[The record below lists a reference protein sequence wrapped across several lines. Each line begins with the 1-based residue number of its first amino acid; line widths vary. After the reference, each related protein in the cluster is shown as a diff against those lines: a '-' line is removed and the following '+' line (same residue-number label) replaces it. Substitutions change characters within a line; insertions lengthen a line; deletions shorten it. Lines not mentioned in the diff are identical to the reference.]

1 MANEEL
7 QSILTL
13 RDQMSAPLKHIH
25 ASLGTA
31 TKDMQ
36 KLQKETKQSTS
47 FTKQFTQ
54 SMIPEIAAGDLL
66 ADTIK
71 AIPGALADMVVWL
84 VRTTSEVI
92 KLVGAENDWSTK
104 TRAMLQV
111 MGSGA
116 SGNGQVLLGVVTDIA
131 KQMGLKPEGLADAA
145 QDLLGS
151 GVRKEGRE
159 LQQSLQAIADLQA
172 TGSNVMANN
181 LTNLIKRAAGARA
194 GFKGQD
200 TFAGMTSF
208 SPTELEGA
216 LGKGGIQD
224 FYKELSA
231 IKGQPVHNWQEAM
244 FKVRASSKDMIKAL
258 TQAAHTRVGPIAE
271 KAWTLDRVRASWDA
285 TWKDMVSKVDFQP
298 LYKALRGLIAVFDP
312 LSKSGKSD
320 SEMLTSAVQLMVK
333 IATTAIKTLSLWI
346 LKLEIAFLKAFIS
359 VAPIVLKLAK
369 WVKSH
374 LEIIKVALISVA
386 VVMGIVAVALAVTT
400 FIAFLPLL
408 ILVGAIVVALII
420 FIAILTAVA
429 LAVMYV
435 KKHLS
440 EWGQAAKNAS
450 ADLIDG
456 LVSGIRKG
464 IGGVKSAINDLST
477 GALKTMKDALGIH
490 SPSTEFAKLG
500 HFAGMGFA
508 GGFDASMGGMNL
520 ALPAGKIAGG
530 GGGPGEIHLGGI
542 EVNITGVKD
551 AEKIAP
557 SLIPALTDAIEQILI
572 EWGH

>member
-25 ASLGTA
+25 ASLGVA

-54 SMIPEIAAGDLL
+54 SMIPEIAAGELL

-71 AIPGALADMVVWL
+71 AIPGALVDL
-84 VRTTSEVI
+84 VSWTIKATASIVELVSAETSWME
-92 KLVGAENDWSTK
+92 K
-104 TRAMLQV
+104 TRGMFAVLGKANDDGKLQLKIV
-111 MGSGA
+111 QDLA
-116 SGNGQVLLGVVTDIA
+116 SELYVQPQKIA
-131 KQMGLKPEGLADAA
+131 AVA
-145 QDLLGS
+145 QDLLES
-151 GVRKEGRE
+151 GVRNQRE
-159 LQQSLQAIADLQA
+159 LQNDLRAVTEMQRFGGDA
-172 TGSNVMANN
+172 AANR
-181 LTNLIKRAAGARA
+181 LKEILKRSASSRG
-194 GFKGQD
+194 GFMGRD
-200 TFAGMTSF
+200 TFAGGGFASAGELQSIGVEQKDFYARLSKIRGQTVTQFALQTGMIRVSSKQF
-208 SPTELEGA
+208 QQALTESVSAGKV
-216 LGKGGIQD
+216 GKGARDMVGGL
-224 FYKELSA
+224 E
-231 IKGQPVHNWQEAM
+231 E
-244 FKVRASSKDMIKAL
+244 VRAHWSAVWSKIVKDVDFGPLMKAL
-258 TQAAHTRVGPIAE
+258 H
-271 KAWTLDRVRASWDA
+271 
-285 TWKDMVSKVDFQP
+285 
-298 LYKALRGLIAVFDP
+298 GLIAVFDP
-312 LSKSGKSD
+312 LSQSGKANA
-320 SEMLTSAVQLMVK
+320 MTLTGALNLMVK
-333 IATTAIKTLSLWI
+333 GLTWAVKTGTLWMM
-346 LKLEIAFLKAFIS
+346 KLEIAFLKAFI
-359 VAPIVLKLAK
+359 VIAPVVLKIAK
-369 WVKSH
+369 WVKKH
-374 LEIIKVALISVA
+374 MDVIKAALISVA

-408 ILVGAIVVALII
+408 ILVGALVVAFGILI
-420 FIAILTAVA
+420 AVMTAVA

-440 EWGQAAKNAS
+440 EWGQAAKNAA